1 MIKEIKIILL
11 DILKIIGIIIILLIS
26 LYLTLLISVPI
37 FRYIDKNPSILFI
50 MGIIIF
56 ILSLGGLFMLLRN
69 YFKDVKKR
77 AKK

>member
-11 DILKIIGIIIILLIS
+11 DILKIIGIIIILLIGF
-26 LYLTLLISVPI
+26 YLTLLISVPI

-56 ILSLGGLFMLLRN
+56 ILSLGGLFMLLMD
-69 YFKDVKKR
+69 YLKDVKKR